1 MKKFLEGFVL
11 SKWLYRFLFNTF
23 YFVLVLLV
31 IQHLP
36 MQPFYVLF
44 ILLSLILM
52 MINCV
57 CDYRDVIDEFD
68 AESKEVN
75 GMKEVTEVKNNYDI

>member
-1 MKKFLEGFVL
+1 MKKFLEDVVL

-36 MQPFYVLF
+36 MQSFYILF

-52 MINCV
+52 IINCV

-75 GMKEVTEVKNNYDI
+75 GVKEVKNNYDI

>member
-1 MKKFLEGFVL
+1 MKKFLEDVVL

-36 MQPFYVLF
+36 MQSFYILF

-52 MINCV
+52 IINCV
-57 CDYRDVIDEFD
+57 CDYRDIVDEFD
-68 AESKEVN
+68 AESKEVD
-75 GMKEVTEVKNNYDI
+75 GVKEVKNNYDI

>member
-1 MKKFLEGFVL
+1 MKKFLEDIVL

-23 YFVLVLLV
+23 YFVIVLLV

-36 MQPFYVLF
+36 MQSFYILF

-52 MINCV
+52 IINCV
-57 CDYRDVIDEFD
+57 CDYRDIVDEFD

-75 GMKEVTEVKNNYDI
+75 GVKEVKNNYDI

>member
-1 MKKFLEGFVL
+1 MKKFLEDVVL

-23 YFVLVLLV
+23 YFVIVLLV

-36 MQPFYVLF
+36 MQSFYILF

-57 CDYRDVIDEFD
+57 GDYRDVIDEFD

-75 GMKEVTEVKNNYDI
+75 GVKEVKNNYDI

>member
-1 MKKFLEGFVL
+1 MKKFLEDIVL

-23 YFVLVLLV
+23 YFVIVLLV

-36 MQPFYVLF
+36 MQSFYILF

-52 MINCV
+52 IINCV

-75 GMKEVTEVKNNYDI
+75 GVKNNYDI

>member
-1 MKKFLEGFVL
+1 MKKFLEDVVL

-23 YFVLVLLV
+23 CFVLVLLV

-44 ILLSLILM
+44 ILTSLILVV
-52 MINCV
+52 INCV
-57 CDYRDVIDEFD
+57 CDYRDVIAEFD
-68 AESKEVN
+68 AESKEAN
-75 GMKEVTEVKNNYDI
+75 GVKEVKNNYDI

>member
-1 MKKFLEGFVL
+1 MKKFLEDVVL

-36 MQPFYVLF
+36 MQSFYILF

-68 AESKEVN
+68 AESKEVT
-75 GMKEVTEVKNNYDI
+75 GVEEVKNNYDI

>member
-1 MKKFLEGFVL
+1 MKKFLEDIVL

-23 YFVLVLLV
+23 YFVIVLLV

-44 ILLSLILM
+44 ILTSLILM
-52 MINCV
+52 VINCV

-68 AESKEVN
+68 AESKEVT
-75 GMKEVTEVKNNYDI
+75 GVKEVKNNYDI

>member
-23 YFVLVLLV
+23 CFVLVLLV

-44 ILLSLILM
+44 ILTSLILM
-52 MINCV
+52 VINCV

-75 GMKEVTEVKNNYDI
+75 GVKEVKNNYDI

>member
-1 MKKFLEGFVL
+1 MKKFLEGVVL
-11 SKWLYRFLFNTF
+11 SKWLYRFLFDTF

-36 MQPFYVLF
+36 MQSFYILF

-52 MINCV
+52 IINCI

-68 AESKEVN
+68 AESKEV
-75 GMKEVTEVKNNYDI
+75 TEVKNNYDI

>member
-1 MKKFLEGFVL
+1 MKKFLEDVVL
-11 SKWLYRFLFNTF
+11 SKWLYRFLFNNF

-44 ILLSLILM
+44 ILTSLILM
-52 MINCV
+52 VINCV

-68 AESKEVN
+68 AESKEAN
-75 GMKEVTEVKNNYDI
+75 GVKEVKNNYDI

>member
-1 MKKFLEGFVL
+1 MKKFLEDVVL

-36 MQPFYVLF
+36 MQSFYILF

-52 MINCV
+52 IINCV
-57 CDYRDVIDEFD
+57 CDYRDIVDEFD

-75 GMKEVTEVKNNYDI
+75 GVKEVKNNYDI

>member
-1 MKKFLEGFVL
+1 MKKFLEDIVL
-11 SKWLYRFLFNTF
+11 SKWLYRFLFNTI

-36 MQPFYVLF
+36 MQSFYVLF
-44 ILLSLILM
+44 ILTSLILM
-52 MINCV
+52 VINCV

-68 AESKEVN
+68 AESKEAN
-75 GMKEVTEVKNNYDI
+75 GVKEVKNNYDI

>member
-1 MKKFLEGFVL
+1 MKKFLEDVVL

-36 MQPFYVLF
+36 MQSFYILF
-44 ILLSLILM
+44 ILTSLILIV
-52 MINCV
+52 INCV
-57 CDYRDVIDEFD
+57 CDYRDMIDEFD
-68 AESKEVN
+68 VESKEVT
-75 GMKEVTEVKNNYDI
+75 GVKEVKNNYDI

>member
-1 MKKFLEGFVL
+1 MKKFLEDIVL

-23 YFVLVLLV
+23 YFVIVLLV

-36 MQPFYVLF
+36 MQSFYILF

-52 MINCV
+52 IINCV

-75 GMKEVTEVKNNYDI
+75 EVKNNYDI

>member
-1 MKKFLEGFVL
+1 MKKFLEDVVL

-36 MQPFYVLF
+36 MQSFYILF
-44 ILLSLILM
+44 ILTSLILM
-52 MINCV
+52 VINCV

-75 GMKEVTEVKNNYDI
+75 GVKEVKNNYDI

>member
-1 MKKFLEGFVL
+1 MKKFLEGVVL

-36 MQPFYVLF
+36 MQSFYILF

-52 MINCV
+52 IINCV

-68 AESKEVN
+68 AESKEV
-75 GMKEVTEVKNNYDI
+75 TEVKNNYDI

>member
-1 MKKFLEGFVL
+1 MKKFLEDIVL

-36 MQPFYVLF
+36 MQSFYILF

-68 AESKEVN
+68 AESKEAN
-75 GMKEVTEVKNNYDI
+75 GVKEVKNNYDI

>member
-1 MKKFLEGFVL
+1 MKKFLEDIVL

-44 ILLSLILM
+44 ILTSLILM
-52 MINCV
+52 VINCV

-68 AESKEVN
+68 AESKEVT
-75 GMKEVTEVKNNYDI
+75 GVKEVKNNYDI

>member
-1 MKKFLEGFVL
+1 MKKFLEDVVL

-44 ILLSLILM
+44 ILTSLILM
-52 MINCV
+52 VINCV
-57 CDYRDVIDEFD
+57 CDYRDMIDEFD
-68 AESKEVN
+68 AESKEVT
-75 GMKEVTEVKNNYDI
+75 GVKEVKNNYDI

>member
-1 MKKFLEGFVL
+1 MKKFLEDVVL

-44 ILLSLILM
+44 ILTSLILM
-52 MINCV
+52 VINCV

-75 GMKEVTEVKNNYDI
+75 GVKEVKNNYDI

>member
-1 MKKFLEGFVL
+1 MKKFLEDVVL

-36 MQPFYVLF
+36 MQSFYILF

-52 MINCV
+52 IINCV
-57 CDYRDVIDEFD
+57 CDYRDMVDEFD
-68 AESKEVN
+68 TESKETN
-75 GMKEVTEVKNNYDI
+75 GVKEVKNNYDI

>member
-1 MKKFLEGFVL
+1 MKKFLEDVVL

-36 MQPFYVLF
+36 MQSFYILF

-68 AESKEVN
+68 AESKEAN
-75 GMKEVTEVKNNYDI
+75 GVKEVKNNYDI

>member
-1 MKKFLEGFVL
+1 MKKFLEDIVL

-36 MQPFYVLF
+36 VQSFYILF

-57 CDYRDVIDEFD
+57 CDYRGVIDEFD
-68 AESKEVN
+68 AESKEAN
-75 GMKEVTEVKNNYDI
+75 GVKEVKNNYDI

>member
-1 MKKFLEGFVL
+1 MKKFLEDIVL

-23 YFVLVLLV
+23 YFVIVLLV

-36 MQPFYVLF
+36 MQSFYILF

-52 MINCV
+52 IINCV

-75 GMKEVTEVKNNYDI
+75 GVKEVKNNYDI

>member
-1 MKKFLEGFVL
+1 MKKFLEDVVL
-11 SKWLYRFLFNTF
+11 SKWLYRFLFNTV

-44 ILLSLILM
+44 ILTSLILM
-52 MINCV
+52 VINCV

-75 GMKEVTEVKNNYDI
+75 GVKEVKNNYDI

>member
-1 MKKFLEGFVL
+1 MKKFLEDVVL

-36 MQPFYVLF
+36 MQSFYILF

-57 CDYRDVIDEFD
+57 CDYRDMIDEFD
-68 AESKEVN
+68 AESKEVT
-75 GMKEVTEVKNNYDI
+75 GVKEVKNNYDI

>member
-1 MKKFLEGFVL
+1 MKKFLEDIVL

-36 MQPFYVLF
+36 TQPFYILF

-52 MINCV
+52 IINCV
-57 CDYRDVIDEFD
+57 CDYRDIVDEFD

-75 GMKEVTEVKNNYDI
+75 GVKEVKNNYDI

>member
-36 MQPFYVLF
+36 MQSFYILF

-57 CDYRDVIDEFD
+57 CDYRGVIDEFD
-68 AESKEVN
+68 AESKEAN
-75 GMKEVTEVKNNYDI
+75 GVKEVKNNYDI

>member
-1 MKKFLEGFVL
+1 MKKFLEGVVL

-36 MQPFYVLF
+36 VQPFYILF

-52 MINCV
+52 IINCI

-68 AESKEVN
+68 AESKEV
-75 GMKEVTEVKNNYDI
+75 TEVKNNYVI

>member
-1 MKKFLEGFVL
+1 MKKFLDFVVL

-36 MQPFYVLF
+36 MQSFYSLF
-44 ILLSLILM
+44 LLLSVTLM
-52 MINCV
+52 IINCV

-75 GMKEVTEVKNNYDI
+75 GVKEVKNNYDI

>member
-1 MKKFLEGFVL
+1 MKKFLEDIVL

-36 MQPFYVLF
+36 MQSFYILF

-52 MINCV
+52 IINCI

-75 GMKEVTEVKNNYDI
+75 GVKEVKNNYDI

>member
-1 MKKFLEGFVL
+1 MKKFLEDVVL

-36 MQPFYVLF
+36 MQSFYILF

-57 CDYRDVIDEFD
+57 CDYRGVIDEFD
-68 AESKEVN
+68 AESKEAN
-75 GMKEVTEVKNNYDI
+75 GVKEVKNNYDI

>member
-1 MKKFLEGFVL
+1 MKKFLEDIAL

-31 IQHLP
+31 IQCLP

-52 MINCV
+52 IINCV

-68 AESKEVN
+68 AESKEVT
-75 GMKEVTEVKNNYDI
+75 GVKNNYDI

>member
-1 MKKFLEGFVL
+1 MKKFLEDVVL

-36 MQPFYVLF
+36 MQSFYILF
-44 ILLSLILM
+44 ILLSLILVI
-52 MINCV
+52 INCV
-57 CDYRDVIDEFD
+57 CDYRDIVDEFD

-75 GMKEVTEVKNNYDI
+75 GVKEVKNNYDI

>member
-1 MKKFLEGFVL
+1 MKKFLEDVVL

-36 MQPFYVLF
+36 MQSFYTLF

-52 MINCV
+52 IINCV
-57 CDYRDVIDEFD
+57 CDYRDIVDEFD

-75 GMKEVTEVKNNYDI
+75 GVKEVKNNYDI

>member
-1 MKKFLEGFVL
+1 MKKFLEDVVL

-36 MQPFYVLF
+36 MQSFYILF
-44 ILLSLILM
+44 ILTSLILM
-52 MINCV
+52 VINCV

-68 AESKEVN
+68 AESKEVT
-75 GMKEVTEVKNNYDI
+75 GVKEVKNNYDI

>member
-1 MKKFLEGFVL
+1 MKKFLEDIVL

-36 MQPFYVLF
+36 MQSFYVLF
-44 ILLSLILM
+44 ILTSLILM
-52 MINCV
+52 VINCV
-57 CDYRDVIDEFD
+57 CDYRDVIDKFD
-68 AESKEVN
+68 AESKEAN
-75 GMKEVTEVKNNYDI
+75 GVKEVKNNYDI

>member
-1 MKKFLEGFVL
+1 MKKFLEDVVL

-36 MQPFYVLF
+36 MQSFYILF
-44 ILLSLILM
+44 VLLSLILM
-52 MINCV
+52 IINCV
-57 CDYRDVIDEFD
+57 CDYRDIVDEFD
-68 AESKEVN
+68 AESKEDNRV
-75 GMKEVTEVKNNYDI
+75 KEVKNNYDI